1 MEAPD
6 LTARNTA
13 ACGMVTVSE
22 RKATSVVAMPAKLR
36 ESGAPLVAIGVP
48 PTKTCAAG
56 ELEVPGT
63 GGDTRTIRHTTLMAV
78 GALADTANSPGAA
91 VTSRSEELTSALQPL
106 MRISSA
112 VVCLTDTLTF
122 KSTTD

>member
-36 ESGAPLVAIGVP
+36 ESGSPMVATGVP

-63 GGDTRTIRHTTLMAV
+63 GGDTRTIRHTTLMVV
-78 GALADTANSPGAA
+78 GAVADPANLLGVA
-91 VTSRSEELTSALQPL
+91 VTSMDVCACPCPSAS
-106 MRISSA
+106 RRATRRERESGG
-112 VVCLTDTLTF
+112 
-122 KSTTD
+122 